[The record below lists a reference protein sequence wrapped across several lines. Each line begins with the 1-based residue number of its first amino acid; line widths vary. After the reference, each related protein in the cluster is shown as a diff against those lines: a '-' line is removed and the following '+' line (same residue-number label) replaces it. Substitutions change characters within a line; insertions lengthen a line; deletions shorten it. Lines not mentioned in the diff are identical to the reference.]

1 MARMCLAG
9 PVDPV
14 DTRPM
19 DQHSAALERAHRR
32 TLEWLSSL
40 EHRPVP
46 PQASIDEVTQ
56 ALGTALPDEGCD
68 AVEVV
73 DLLAG
78 AGTVGSPRCRAD
90 ASSAS
95 SSAGHTLLH
104 SRPTGWS
111 VRGTRTVACGV

>member
-19 DQHSAALERAHRR
+19 DQHSAALEWAHRR
-32 TLEWLSSL
+32 TIEWLSSL

-46 PQASIDEVTQ
+46 PQTSIDEVTQ
-56 ALGTALPDEGCD
+56 AMGTALPDEGCD
-68 AVEVV
+68 AVEVG

-90 ASSAS
+90 AS
-95 SSAGHTLLH
+95 
-104 SRPTGWS
+104 
-111 VRGTRTVACGV
+111 